1 MGNENFP
8 GLTGNFEVRA
18 GRIRYFEVNHVVWQ
32 IISAR
37 FGFQIDI

>member
-18 GRIRYFEVNHVVWQ
+18 GRIRYFEVNHVFWANNFSTIWV
-32 IISAR
+32 SN
-37 FGFQIDI
+37 